1 MILCMISMLLGV
13 LIFGSG
19 QLFERLFLADTYET
33 EPQPQTKEEEFPE
46 DEDSKFLGQWKNL
59 LDYDGTIQEE

>member
-19 QLFERLFLADTYET
+19 QLFERLFLADTYNT
-33 EPQPQTKEEEFPE
+33 EPQNEIRKEEFRE
-46 DEDSKFLGQWKNL
+46 DEDAKFLGQWKNL
-59 LDYDGTIQEE
+59 LDYDGTIQGE